1 MDIRIIYIVLGA
13 IFLISILL
21 YFTNKS
27 KKLRLVTSIITI
39 LCITTACL
47 FSYKPLFDNINYGLD
62 LQGGFEVLYEISPIN
77 KEEKLTNEMLKNTY
91 KSLTKRI
98 DILGVSEP
106 EITIE
111 GDNHIRVKLAG
122 VTNKE
127 QARDI
132 LSSTASLTFRDTTD
146 HLLMTSDVLGGK
158 AKVTTDQYGRPA
170 VSLSIKNKD
179 EFYDVTSAI
188 SKKDNN
194 LIVIWLD
201 YDEENDSYNKEQN
214 RCGSLSNSHCLSAA
228 SVSQGFS
235 SDVIISGSF
244 TSDEVKSL
252 VDLINSGA
260 LPTKL
265 EEISSRTVEASFGAN
280 SLDKTI
286 SAGIIGITLVIIL
299 MTIVDRFSGFI
310 ASIGVL
316 LYTTLTFLIFY
327 LINGVLTLPGI
338 AAILLGIGMA
348 VDANVICFER
358 IKEQLKIGKKLDE
371 AFEIGNK
378 NSLTSILDANITTMI
393 AAVIIFILGESSVK
407 GFATMLIISIV
418 VTILVMVVLV
428 KFILNIFVKTK
439 YFDNKPNLF
448 IGVNKKKIKEAEE
461 IEIPFKK
468 LEFIHNK
475 KYFLTITI
483 IIIVIGSIIS
493 FTKGLSLGVDFTGG
507 TSITLNTNEK
517 VTLKELENDIKELK
531 YTIKKE
537 DKSKSDITIVIKE
550 VLDKDNI
557 KELSNILEEKYN
569 TDSNIYTVS
578 QVVKQSLT
586 KNAIYSLIIA
596 SIGILIYVSL
606 RFKFNYAL
614 AAIVALCH
622 DAIMVILFFSIFRL
636 EISSIFIAAILT
648 IIGYSINDTIVTFD
662 MVRENYKKLINRKAR
677 LVSKKEK
684 KKNTDKNEN
693 VMTVLTNEDLTELVN
708 NSVRITFFRS
718 ILTTITTIIPVI
730 CLMILGA
737 REIINF
743 NIALLVGFIA
753 GVYSSIF
760 ISNPIWVL
768 LESRRLKKPPK
779 AKKEDDEIEEIKV
792 KGVNC

>member
-299 MTIVDRFSGFI
+299 MTIVYRFSGFI

-407 GFATMLIISIV
+407 GFAT
-418 VTILVMVVLV
+418 
-428 KFILNIFVKTK
+428 K
-439 YFDNKPNLF
+439 
-448 IGVNKKKIKEAEE
+448 IGR
-461 IEIPFKK
+461 
-468 LEFIHNK
+468 
-475 KYFLTITI
+475 
-483 IIIVIGSIIS
+483 
-493 FTKGLSLGVDFTGG
+493 
-507 TSITLNTNEK
+507 
-517 VTLKELENDIKELK
+517 
-531 YTIKKE
+531 
-537 DKSKSDITIVIKE
+537 
-550 VLDKDNI
+550 
-557 KELSNILEEKYN
+557 
-569 TDSNIYTVS
+569 
-578 QVVKQSLT
+578 
-586 KNAIYSLIIA
+586 A
-596 SIGILIYVSL
+596 S
-606 RFKFNYAL
+606 
-614 AAIVALCH
+614 C
-622 DAIMVILFFSIFRL
+622 
-636 EISSIFIAAILT
+636 
-648 IIGYSINDTIVTFD
+648 
-662 MVRENYKKLINRKAR
+662 RER
-677 LVSKKEK
+677 V
-684 KKNTDKNEN
+684 
-693 VMTVLTNEDLTELVN
+693 
-708 NSVRITFFRS
+708 
-718 ILTTITTIIPVI
+718 
-730 CLMILGA
+730 
-737 REIINF
+737 
-743 NIALLVGFIA
+743 
-753 GVYSSIF
+753 
-760 ISNPIWVL
+760 
-768 LESRRLKKPPK
+768 
-779 AKKEDDEIEEIKV
+779 
-792 KGVNC
+792 